1 MTTTMSTTP
10 MATRTMTTSTMTA
23 PARGGITLTIA
34 RIELRRVLRNKRT
47 MIFTLVFTVVMFLF
61 IAAQVTGQD
70 DAMGV
75 GVRANV
81 GAYIMAS
88 MAIYGAIMATTSAG
102 ASSRV
107 SGWGCASATGW
118 WWSRAFREAPVRSH
132 SREHAS

>member
-23 PARGGITLTIA
+23 PARGGINLTIA
-34 RIELRRVLRNKRT
+34 RIELRRMLRNKRT
-47 MIFTLVFTVVMFLF
+47 MIFTLVFPVVMFLF

-70 DAMGV
+70 DSMGV
-75 GVRANV
+75 GVRATV

-102 ASSRV
+102 PRH
-107 SGWGCASATGW
+107 G
-118 WWSRAFREAPVRSH
+118 SRAGVVHRLRAGGGLALFVRP
-132 SREHAS
+132 R

>member
-10 MATRTMTTSTMTA
+10 MATRAMTTSTMTT
-23 PARGGITLTIA
+23 PARGGINLTIA
-34 RIELRRVLRNKRT
+34 RIELRHMLRNKRT
-47 MIFTLVFTVVMFLF
+47 MIFTLVFPVVMFLF

-102 ASSRV
+102 ASV
-107 SGWGCASATGW
+107 SGLGLGLCIGYGLVVV
-118 WWSRAFREAPVRSH
+118 SRFS
-132 SREHAS
+132 